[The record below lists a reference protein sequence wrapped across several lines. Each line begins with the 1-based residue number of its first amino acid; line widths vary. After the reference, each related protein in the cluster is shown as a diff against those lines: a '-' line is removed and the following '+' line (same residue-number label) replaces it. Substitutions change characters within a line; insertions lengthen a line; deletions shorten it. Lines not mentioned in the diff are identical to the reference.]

1 MPQAAG
7 WSIGDRILD
16 RYEVLA
22 VHGRGGMGLVHRV
35 RHLGW
40 RLDLAV
46 KSPRP
51 EWFAD
56 DEDRRRFVRE
66 AETWVSL
73 GVHPNLCACHYVRTV
88 DGIPRVFAE
97 YVDGGSLREWIDD
110 GRLYQGGPRVGLARI
125 LDIAVQM
132 AWGMAHAHGRGV
144 VHQDLK
150 PGNVLLDTTG
160 TAKVTDFG
168 LARVGRPRARRGGD
182 ATILVTV
189 GGMTPAYASPEQLG
203 GGRAGRR
210 TDVWSLAVTVLE
222 MFTGRVTW
230 TIGPAAVDVLDSPG
244 AGAPGRPSMPPA
256 LVALLGRCLSFEPS
270 GRPAGM
276 AVLADELIGVYEQE
290 CGPYPRPAPRSAD
303 LRADELTN
311 RALSLLDLDRTDE
324 ARQCFDEAL
333 AADPRHVGA
342 TWNSGLLAW
351 RTGRITDEAFL
362 ARLDEVGAYTSAEW
376 PVRQLIAEVH
386 RERGSDPGT
395 ARIGGCRHVLDGH
408 TGHVDA
414 VVVTADAR
422 RALSAGRDGTVR
434 IWDLDAGRCLHVLD
448 EHTGAVTAVA
458 VTADGSRALS
468 AGADG
473 SVRYWDVAAGRCL
486 RVLDGHSSR
495 VTSVAVTADGTRA
508 ISGCVGGT
516 LWVWDLSSGHGR
528 CVLDDHPG
536 VQSVALTGD
545 GRLALAAGYRDVRLY
560 DLDTGR
566 HLAGLPGGPHGVA
579 LVGGLAYSSSV
590 PSVALADDGR
600 LALAVDDRIVR
611 VWDLDSGG
619 CVRVFDGHSHWV
631 HSMAVSPDG
640 RLAVS
645 CGADE
650 TLRVWQ
656 PATARCVRT
665 FTGHDGIVSSAAIN
679 EGATVAVSGGADGTV
694 RVWDLPD
701 PGLLRCTFRP
711 CRPRSHTELTAGE
724 ARLTEL
730 LAAARSAAA
739 LSSATLSSA
748 AASSAAASSAAA
760 SSAAR
765 HGGRDAAELLRE
777 ARELPGYERDPR
789 VMAAWRE
796 LSRVSSRLGV
806 RDIWQSRV
814 LETAAE
820 AISVVRIGPD
830 GRVGLSGGGRT
841 VRVWEIGGVRRLHT
855 FAGHPIGVGD
865 GFVVITDLLSPV
877 SGQAEGTIR
886 ILDAV
891 TGRELHALEG
901 HRARWATLT
910 PDGRMLVS
918 GAADGA
924 VRVWDTTS
932 GRRVRD
938 LAGAGAA
945 GTGFLFSLQGHTYSG
960 VVRAVAALPG
970 GERVLAGGD
979 DGDGRLREWDLV
991 TGACLRTFRG
1001 HHSGAVRSIATTP
1014 DGRLALSAGGRGDA
1028 TVRVWDLITGECRH
1042 TLRGHSDSVAAVVVT
1057 ADGSVALS
1065 AGGDGLRSWDPST
1078 GRSLHTLDGKG
1089 GRVRTLAMSPD
1100 GNHAYSGGDDG
1111 TVREW
1116 EIDWELGPVSR

>member
-40 RLDLAV
+40 QLDLAV

-110 GRLYQGGPRVGLARI
+110 GRLYRGGPRVSLARI
-125 LDIAVQM
+125 LDIAVQV
-132 AWGMAHAHGRGV
+132 AWGTAHAHGRGV

-168 LARVGRPRARRGGD
+168 LARAGRPGARRGGD

-244 AGAPGRPSMPPA
+244 AGAPERPSMPPA
-256 LVALLGRCLSFEPS
+256 LAALLGRCLSFEPS

-311 RALSLLDLDRTDE
+311 RALSLLDLDRTEE
-324 ARQCFDEAL
+324 ARKCFDEAL

-351 RTGRITDEAFL
+351 RTGRITDDAFL
-362 ARLDEVGAYTSAEW
+362 SRLGEVSAYSSPAW

-386 RERGSDPGT
+386 RERGEAADR
-395 ARIGGCRHVLDGH
+395 ADGCRHVLDGH
-408 TGHVDA
+408 AGPVDA
-414 VVVTADAR
+414 VAVSADAT
-422 RALSAGRDGTVR
+422 RALSAGRDGSLR
-434 IWDLDAGRCLHVLD
+434 LWDLVNGRCLLAIDAHP
-448 EHTGAVTAVA
+448 GAVTDVA
-458 VTADGSRALS
+458 LTADGSRALS
-468 AGADG
+468 AGDDG
-473 SVRYWDVAAGRCL
+473 SVRYWDLATGSRL
-486 RVLDGHSSR
+486 RVLAGHSSR
-495 VTSVAVTADGTRA
+495 VTSVAMTADGTRA
-508 ISGCVGGT
+508 ISGCLGGT
-516 LWVWDLSSGHGR
+516 LRVWDLATGQGR
-528 CVLDDHPG
+528 PVFDDHPG
-536 VQSVALTGD
+536 VQSVALASS

-566 HLAGLPGGPHGVA
+566 HLADLPNGPHGVA
-579 LVGGLAYSSSV
+579 RIGGFAYSNSV
-590 PSVALADDGR
+590 PSVAFAGALGAPDGGTR
-600 LALAVDDRIVR
+600 LALVVDDRIVR
-611 VWDLDSGG
+611 VWDLDAGG
-619 CVRVFDGHSHWV
+619 CVRVFDGHTHWV
-631 HSMAVSPDG
+631 HAMAASPDG

-645 CGADE
+645 CGADA
-650 TLRVWQ
+650 TVRVWQ
-656 PATARCVRT
+656 PASARCIRT
-665 FTGHDGIVSSAAIN
+665 FTGHDGIVRSVAISPD
-679 EGATVAVSGGADGTV
+679 ATVAVSGGADGTV

-701 PGLLRCTFRP
+701 PDLLACMFRP

-724 ARLTEL
+724 AQLTEL
-730 LAAARSAAA
+730 LAAAPPSV
-739 LSSATLSSA
+739 
-748 AASSAAASSAAA
+748 
-760 SSAAR
+760 
-765 HGGRDAAELLRE
+765 ELLRR

-789 VMAAWRE
+789 VLAAWRA
-796 LSRVSSRLGV
+796 LSRVTDRAGV
-806 RDIWQSRV
+806 RDVWQSRV
-814 LETAAE
+814 LENASD
-820 AISVVRIGPD
+820 AISVVAVGPD
-830 GRVGLSGGGRT
+830 GRAGLSGGGRT
-841 VRVWEIGGVRRLHT
+841 VRVWETGTGRRLHT

-865 GFVVITDLLSPV
+865 GVVVIADLLSPL

-886 ILDAV
+886 ALDAV

-910 PDGRMLVS
+910 PDGRLLVS

-924 VRVWDTTS
+924 VRVWETTT

-938 LAGAGAA
+938 LPGAAEA
-945 GTGFLFSLQGHTYSG
+945 GTGFLFSLQGHTHSG

-1001 HHSGAVRSIATTP
+1001 HHTGAVRSIATTP
-1014 DGRLALSAGGRGDA
+1014 DGRLALSAGDA
-1028 TVRVWDLITGECRH
+1028 TIRVWDLSTGECRH
-1042 TLRGHSDSVAAVVVT
+1042 TLHGHTGNVTAVVVT
-1057 ADGSVALS
+1057 VDGSVALS
-1065 AGGDGLRSWDPST
+1065 AGGDGLRCWDLST
-1078 GRSLHTLDGKG
+1078 GRSLHHLDGPG
-1089 GRVRTLAMSPD
+1089 GRVRALAIGPD

-1116 EIDWELGPVSR
+1116 EIDWDLAPP